1 MMPFT
6 SAFMSMNSLFPLGGK
21 RPKSKRGAHE
31 KTSIQAGTAQ
41 EYTEVIK
48 TNNRL
53 KAKYRDAVNTGT
65 SVESATILSTQA
77 CARAIAFHIH
87 ELSRLDSFIP
97 NMGIMTTLLELD
109 LKYLK
114 ELSVRM
120 CNGDK
125 KAGELKAAQL
135 IEDACEQFNAER
147 RRAKEA
153 IQQSKSRRPFL
164 FRYFS

>member
-1 MMPFT
+1 MLPFT
-6 SAFMSMNSLFPLGGK
+6 SAFMSMNSLFSLGAK
-21 RPKSKRGAHE
+21 RPKSKRVLHE
-31 KTSIQAGTAQ
+31 KTSIPAGTPQ
-41 EYTEVIK
+41 EYAEVMK
-48 TNNRL
+48 ANNRL
-53 KAKYRDAVNTGT
+53 KTKYRNALSTGT
-65 SVESATILSTQA
+65 ALESTTILSSQA

-153 IQQSKSRRPFL
+153 LQQSKSWRPFL